1 MGLAA
6 TRPPQEG
13 SLQLITPELRHG
25 ITPRNYADGGIAEID
40 GVILCLF
47 MGVRLEPRAD
57 PMPQA
62 VQVEDDGLNRAER
75 RAQKHAER
83 RLRPALISI
92 SEAADHIGVARSTFY
107 KDFLPDLET
116 VRIGKRRLVV
126 MESLD
131 RLVAQLR
138 GRELPVE

>member
-1 MGLAA
+1 M
-6 TRPPQEG
+6 
-13 SLQLITPELRHG
+13 
-25 ITPRNYADGGIAEID
+25 AEID